1 VTHAVQ
7 EHSGNVPISKVS
19 EELFLA
25 FGQPPAP
32 VDYAAF
38 AKKLVEVIIQ
48 ATQQNP
54 ARANPRAQMQ
64 TRANQIRSLMAQ

>member
-7 EHSGNVPISKVS
+7 EHSGNVPIV
-19 EELFLA
+19 EGQRGIVLA

>member
-1 VTHAVQ
+1 MPHKNIREMFQ
-7 EHSGNVPISKVS
+7 SSKVS

-64 TRANQIRSLMAQ
+64 TRANQIGSLMAQ